1 MGLQASQKS
10 ESLSGYEYRI
20 VYTYAR
26 ILGGYLEELRDII
39 KSRLATSCGHSK
51 SLARYY
57 TSIVPK
63 TTPTRNQLPLG
74 NAHKITKIELTDGT
88 IPVITYGTL
97 APREWHIDPERRCK
111 NSAHNINPNCRTCG
125 APTWATTPCNR
136 EFHDP
141 RGVLLAVDT
150 TTPLGDAFH
159 EITEA
164 YRKEVQKL
172 ADAENRYGLISYST
186 AHKFTKEIWLER
198 FLRRH
203 NITLP
208 NFGDYS
214 LAQKIYD
221 NAYLT
226 APDPEAET
234 PKISSG
240 RGKQPL
246 IRLKYDPDETPTT
259 SKPTT
264 TPSTTHR
271 RKYYGAPKPP
281 SIAPLIIILL
291 IVMNAIIFLSN
302 PDIGNI
308 GKEASQHLLD
318 LAGLHR

>member
-20 VYTYAR
+20 VYAYAR
-26 ILGGYLEELRDII
+26 ILGGYLEEMRDII

-63 TTPTRNQLPLG
+63 TTPTGKQLPLG
-74 NAHKITKIELTDGT
+74 NAHKITKIELADGT
-88 IPVITYGTL
+88 VPVFTYGTRT
-97 APREWHIDPERRCK
+97 PRDCRIDPSRRCK
-111 NSAHNINPNCRTCG
+111 NSAHTTNSHCQTCG
-125 APTWATTPCNR
+125 APSWATNPCTKEYN
-136 EFHDP
+136 DP
-141 RGVLLAVDT
+141 RGLTLAVDT
-150 TTPLGDAFH
+150 TTPLGDAIH

-198 FLRRH
+198 FLQRH

-208 NFGDYS
+208 NFGDYR
-214 LAQKIYD
+214 LAQQIYD
-221 NAYLT
+221 NTYLT

-234 PKISSG
+234 PKNSSG

-246 IRLKYDPDETPTT
+246 IRLKYDPDATPTT
-259 SKPTT
+259 SKRTT
-264 TPSTTHR
+264 NPKTTHR
-271 RKYYGAPKPP
+271 RKYYGTPKPP
-281 SIAPLIIILL
+281 SIAPILILFLL
-291 IVMNAIIFLSN
+291 VMNGIIFFSN
-302 PDIGNI
+302 P
-308 GKEASQHLLD
+308 ELAQHFLNH
-318 LAGLHR
+318 AIRQP

>member
-20 VYTYAR
+20 VYAYAR

-74 NAHKITKIELTDGT
+74 NALKITKIELTDGT
-88 IPVITYGTL
+88 IPVITYGTR
-97 APREWHIDPERRCK
+97 APREWHIDPSRRCK

-125 APTWATTPCNR
+125 APTWATTPCTCK
-136 EFHDP
+136 FSDP
-141 RGVLLAVDT
+141 RGQLLAVDT
-150 TTPLGDAFH
+150 TTPLGDAIH

-172 ADAENRYGLISYST
+172 ADAETRYGLVTYSS

-208 NFGDYS
+208 NFGDYN
-214 LAQKIYD
+214 LAQQIYD
-221 NAYLT
+221 NTTSHKKRKKKNQKTHIKSDHAT
-226 APDPEAET
+226 NPPEAATTAT
-234 PKISSG
+234 PEQSKDMLALLRYAST
-240 RGKQPL
+240 L
-246 IRLKYDPDETPTT
+246 IMWRVMFAVLCFTL
-259 SKPTT
+259 
-264 TPSTTHR
+264 
-271 RKYYGAPKPP
+271 A
-281 SIAPLIIILL
+281 IIGLILL
-291 IVMNAIIFLSN
+291 PN
-302 PDIGNI
+302 
-308 GKEASQHLLD
+308 
-318 LAGLHR
+318 

>member
-63 TTPTRNQLPLG
+63 TTPTGKQLPLG
-74 NAHKITKIELTDGT
+74 NALKITKIELTDGT
-88 IPVITYGTL
+88 IPVITYGTR

-125 APTWATTPCNR
+125 APTWATTPCTCK
-136 EFHDP
+136 FSDP
-141 RGVLLAVDT
+141 RGQLLAVDT

-172 ADAENRYGLISYST
+172 ADAENRYGLVTYST
-186 AHKFTKEIWLER
+186 VHKFTKEIWLER

-208 NFGDYS
+208 NFGDYK
-214 LAQKIYD
+214 LAQQIYD
-221 NAYLT
+221 NTTSHKKRKKKNQKTHIKSDHAT
-226 APDPEAET
+226 NPPEAATTAT
-234 PKISSG
+234 PEQSKDMLALLRYAST
-240 RGKQPL
+240 L
-246 IRLKYDPDETPTT
+246 IMWRVMFAVLCFTL
-259 SKPTT
+259 
-264 TPSTTHR
+264 
-271 RKYYGAPKPP
+271 A
-281 SIAPLIIILL
+281 IIGLILL
-291 IVMNAIIFLSN
+291 PN
-302 PDIGNI
+302 
-308 GKEASQHLLD
+308 
-318 LAGLHR
+318 

>member
-63 TTPTRNQLPLG
+63 TTPTGKQLPLG
-74 NAHKITKIELTDGT
+74 NAHKITKIELVDGT
-88 IPVITYGTL
+88 IPVITYGTRS
-97 APREWHIDPERRCK
+97 PRDWRIDPSRRCK

-208 NFGDYS
+208 NFGDYG
-214 LAQKIYD
+214 LAQQIYD
-221 NAYLT
+221 NT
-226 APDPEAET
+226 TSHKKRKKKNQKTHIKPDHTTNPPEAATIAAPEQSKDIPALLRYAST
-234 PKISSG
+234 LIMW
-240 RGKQPL
+240 RGMFVAL
-246 IRLKYDPDETPTT
+246 CF
-259 SKPTT
+259 
-264 TPSTTHR
+264 
-271 RKYYGAPKPP
+271 A
-281 SIAPLIIILL
+281 LIITALILL
-291 IVMNAIIFLSN
+291 PN
-302 PDIGNI
+302 
-308 GKEASQHLLD
+308 
-318 LAGLHR
+318 